1 MLQPDNLWVEAWLST
16 TPLPAYKQK
25 RLFDDTREAEKLLH
39 FLAGLSP
46 CQLALLLMPS
56 LLHSAIATI
65 MSRQGTVQYNTI
77 YNEWRPLSIVS
88 SKFIQCFKSY
98 STVTLLHT
106 IFFQIA
112 YCSHTPHTTHTP
124 TPHALPHH
132 THYPHTPHPHTPHTP
147 HTHIQ
152 RSNPSLL

>member
-1 MLQPDNLWVEAWLST
+1 MHIHSHPLPPHTHTHTHTHSLPPPPPPHTHTHTHSLPPPLHTHTHTLQCVKGHLSTRMLQPDNLWVEAWLST

-88 SKFIQCFKSY
+88 SKFIRCFKA
-98 STVTLLHT
+98 
-106 IFFQIA
+106 IA
-112 YCSHTPHTTHTP
+112 
-124 TPHALPHH
+124 L
-132 THYPHTPHPHTPHTP
+132 
-147 HTHIQ
+147 
-152 RSNPSLL
+152 